1 MLSEDHFLANG
12 PIASSCTR
20 RLVQRNLS
28 LITKNLLEKRRRRKI
43 LKNYHL
49 KKSVLALKG
58 GFDHCHT
65 LSLLKGA
72 TIDKWYHQTPRKVKM
87 SKNNLQIKM
96 VDLY

>member
-28 LITKNLLEKRRRRKI
+28 LITKNLLEKRRRRRRRRRRKI

-58 GFDHCHT
+58 GFDHCH
-65 LSLLKGA
+65 
-72 TIDKWYHQTPRKVKM
+72 
-87 SKNNLQIKM
+87 NL
-96 VDLY
+96 